1 MRTRVHHRGTIMKA
15 IKIDHLGIAVKD
27 VKEAETLF
35 RDVLGLK
42 LSRTETIEDQ
52 KVSTA
57 IFSLGDI
64 GVELME
70 STSPDGPVARF
81 IEKRGEGI
89 QHLAIQVDNL
99 EKAIEE
105 LKGKGIRLIDEQP
118 RTGASGSRI
127 AFLHPKSTFGVLI
140 ELTERS

>member
-1 MRTRVHHRGTIMKA
+1 MN
-15 IKIDHLGIAVKD
+15 HLGIAVKD
-27 VKEAETLF
+27 VAEAGAFF

-42 LSRTETIEDQ
+42 LSRTETVEDQ
-52 KVSTA
+52 MVSTA

-81 IEKRGEGI
+81 IEQRGEGI
-89 QHLAIQVDNL
+89 QHLAIQVDNI

>member
-1 MRTRVHHRGTIMKA
+1 MKA

-27 VKEAETLF
+27 VAEAESLF

-42 LSRTETIEDQ
+42 LSRAETIEDQ

-105 LKGKGIRLIDEQP
+105 LKEKGIRLIDEQP

-140 ELTERS
+140 ELMERS

>member
-1 MRTRVHHRGTIMKA
+1 MRARVHHRGTVMKA
-15 IKIDHLGIAVKD
+15 IKVDHLGIAVKD
-27 VKEAETLF
+27 IAEAGTFF
-35 RDVLGLK
+35 RDVLGLE
-42 LSRTETIEDQ
+42 LSGNETVEDQ

-57 IFSLGDI
+57 IFSLGNI

-70 STSPDGPVARF
+70 STSPDGPVAGF

-118 RTGASGSRI
+118 RAGASGSRI

>member
-1 MRTRVHHRGTIMKA
+1 MKA
-15 IKIDHLGIAVKD
+15 IKVDHLGIAVRD
-27 VKEAETLF
+27 GAEAGAFF

-42 LSRTETIEDQ
+42 LGRTETVEDQ

-57 IFSLGDI
+57 IFSLGGI

-99 EKAIEE
+99 ERAIEE
-105 LKGKGIRLIDEQP
+105 LKAKGIRLIDEKP
-118 RTGASGSRI
+118 RPGASGSRI

-140 ELTERS
+140 ELTE